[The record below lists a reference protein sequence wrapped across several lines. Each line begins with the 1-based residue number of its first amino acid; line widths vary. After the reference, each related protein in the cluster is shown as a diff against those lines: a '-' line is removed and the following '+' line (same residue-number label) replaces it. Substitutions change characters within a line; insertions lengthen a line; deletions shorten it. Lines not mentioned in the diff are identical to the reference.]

1 MFFIAGFYWRL
12 LIGGYYGLSV
22 LRVAESH
29 GTGHVGGI

>member
-1 MFFIAGFYWRL
+1 MFFIAGFL
-12 LIGGYYGLSV
+12 EVTIGGYYGLSV